1 MQRANEIKVGAL
13 ILAAVALLGVLVL
26 VIGDFSWENGEELQ
40 VDYVFV
46 GSLQPGASVR
56 SSGVKVGKVEAID
69 FMGGEVNPKTGEP
82 IQIRLTLWIQERAL
96 NNVREDSRF
105 LINTEGMLGEQYVE
119 IIPGTA
125 AAPRLKPGAVVRGDD
140 PPRTD
145 LLMQRAFQLVDVLS
159 KVMVDNSGKFDE
171 ILNSL
176 GRLLETSDQLLAKNK
191 SEIGPLLSNLNKL
204 TADLQQAL
212 SASGDLRIV
221 LDNTKV
227 ITTDLRRDMPEM
239 TKAMRG
245 ALDDLA
251 IAGKNTVAMTDLK
264 SGALPTSIENF
275 NGVVGHADRGL
286 DSFEATVHK
295 IDVMVARLEM
305 LLARVEQGPARHLI
319 ADEDEVAMKKPP
331 PAPVTDGATV
341 H

>member
-26 VIGDFSWENGEELQ
+26 VIGDFSWERGQEFK

-46 GSLQPGASVR
+46 GSLQPGAAVR
-56 SSGVKVGKVEAID
+56 SSGVKVGKVEAIE

-119 IIPGTA
+119 IIPSTKTSQRLA
-125 AAPRLKPGAVVRGDD
+125 AGDVVRGDD

-145 LLMQRAFQLVDVLS
+145 LLMQRAFQLVDVMS
-159 KVMVDNSGKFDE
+159 KVMVDNAGKFDE
-171 ILNSL
+171 ILTSMH
-176 GRLLETSDQLLAKNK
+176 RLLETSDQLLAKNK
-191 SEIGPLLSNLNKL
+191 NDIGPLIANMNKL
-204 TADLQQAL
+204 TANLEQAL
-212 SASGDLRIV
+212 SSTGDIRVIME
-221 LDNTKV
+221 NTKV
-227 ITTDLRRDMPEM
+227 ITADLRRDMPEM
-239 TKAMRG
+239 TKQMRG
-245 ALDDLA
+245 ALEDLA
-251 IAGKNTVAMTDLK
+251 VVGKNSVAMTDLK
-264 SGALPTSIENF
+264 TGALPKSIENF
-275 NGVVGHADRGL
+275 NGVVEHADRGL
-286 DSFEATVHK
+286 DSFESTVYK
-295 IDVMVARLEM
+295 IDAMVARLEL

-331 PAPVTDGATV
+331 PAPVTDGAKV

>member
-13 ILAAVALLGVLVL
+13 ILAAAALLGVLVL
-26 VIGDFSWENGEELQ
+26 VIGDFSWEDGEEVL

-56 SSGVKVGKVEAID
+56 SSGVKVGKVENIE

-125 AAPRLKPGAVVRGDD
+125 SAPRLSQGAIVRGDD

-176 GRLLETSDQLLAKNK
+176 GRLLETSDQLLSKNK
-191 SEIGPLLSNLNKL
+191 SEIGPLLTNLNKL
-204 TADLQQAL
+204 TSDLQQAL
-212 SASGDLRIV
+212 SATGDMRII

-227 ITTDLRRDMPEM
+227 ITTDLRREMPDM
-239 TKAMRG
+239 TKQMRG

-251 IAGKNTVAMTDLK
+251 VAGKNTVALTDLK
-264 SGALPTSIENF
+264 TGSLPKSIENF
-275 NGVVGHADRGL
+275 NGVVDHADVGL
-286 DSFEATVHK
+286 VAFERAVYA
-295 IDVMVARLEM
+295 IELLVVRLENV
-305 LLARVEQGPARHLI
+305 LARVEQGPARHLI
-319 ADEDEVAMKKPP
+319 ADEDEVAMKKAPP
-331 PAPVTDGATV
+331 PVTEGTKL